1 MKKFLEIDEELINVD
16 LIKNCYLICYLIHR
30 NGYGTTVDEIGINFI
45 DGSHRTFGNGKKIF
59 NILKEVTK

>member
-16 LIKNCYLICYLIHR
+16 LIKNCYLIHR

-45 DGSHRTFGNGKKIF
+45 DGSQRRFENGKKIF